1 MAEQIEPKKSG
12 ELADVEAA
20 SLLLGYQY
28 SANCPN
34 CGAESKFHEV
44 RDYSAMWHDGDVY
57 CLKCGS
63 YVRRYDA
70 DI

>member
-12 ELADVEAA
+12 ELGDMGAA
-20 SLLLGYQY
+20 SLLLPSKN
-28 SANCPN
+28 SANCPG
-34 CGAESKFHEV
+34 CSAESNFHEV
-44 RDYSAMWHDGDVY
+44 RNYSAIWHDGDVY
-57 CLKCGS
+57 CMNCGS